1 MVTVTIKGGKRV
13 IIESIIKI
21 TDMGIILVVT
31 DTEGRV
37 MNQDTLKTRNIQMFD
52 ITLIIEIIEEDIIII
67 KRKSDEV

>member
-1 MVTVTIKGGKRV
+1 M